1 MRKRRVYLV
10 GWEATLGA
18 LLVPLGGP
26 LLWACLGN
34 GGAEVLAWDSVLTLL
49 LTHGNAAEKVL
60 ENLFVV

>member
-1 MRKRRVYLV
+1 M
-10 GWEATLGA
+10 GA

-49 LTHGNAAEKVL
+49 LTYGNATEKVL
-60 ENLFVV
+60 EIY